1 MKTIKLVAIL
11 CLSIVCSQS
20 YAAQVG
26 DIMLVDGYPAI
37 VIYTDETGEHG
48 LVCSSKAISNLDF
61 ESIVKDKIKQEGIG
75 EEEAKEAA
83 LTEIGRPLLVYM
95 NRNDKQVR
103 KNTEALSASNSIYGK
118 ENAEQILAYC
128 ETNDI
133 DMAAYFPEQYW
144 ATQLGEGWFI
154 PGVYELELYTKFL
167 TNGREIGKK
176 GKMAGKEYGECL
188 SRNTIL
194 CSKVLEEY
202 GTGFTLPYVAMSST
216 LINSAWGKDKANKKL
231 IGKVPPSDGGAPAGS
246 LLQMMVMIVDA
257 SARTAHKS
265 EFLSLYL
272 LLKGA
277 GYQFKLVK
285 NQVDNDGNVIAV
297 KEF

>member
-1 MKTIKLVAIL
+1 MKTIKLLAIL
-11 CLSIVCSQS
+11 CASAVCGQA

-26 DIMLVDGYPAI
+26 DIMLVDGYPTI

-48 LVCSSKAISNLDF
+48 LVCSSKAISNLEF
-61 ESIVKDKIKQEGIG
+61 ESIVKNKIKKEDMG

-95 NRNDKQVR
+95 NRDDKQVR

-128 ETNDI
+128 EANDI

-144 ATQLGEGWFI
+144 AMQMGDGWFI

-167 TNGREIGKK
+167 TNGRELGKK
-176 GKMAGKEYGECL
+176 GKLVGKAYSEFL
-188 SRNTIL
+188 IRNSAI
-194 CSKVLEEY
+194 CGKVVEDY
-202 GTGFTLPYVAMSST
+202 GTSFTLPYKAISST
-216 LINSAWGKDKANKKL
+216 LINSTWGKDKANKKL
-231 IGKVPPSDGGAPAGS
+231 IGKVPASAYGGGT
-246 LLQMMVMIVDA
+246 LLQLMTMVVNA
-257 SARTAHKS
+257 SVRAAHKS

-272 LLKGA
+272 LG
-277 GYQFKLVK
+277 GTSFQFKFVT